1 MIELAEWSMRAE
13 LAQLWQ
19 VCFHEPG
26 RYPDYF
32 LNNYFRP
39 EDCLVYRVSG
49 KIAAAVYL
57 LPAGVS
63 DGKKPVQAHYIFA
76 AGTLPQFRSRG
87 FMASLLA
94 YAALY
99 GAKRGDRY
107 SVVLP
112 ADQPLYS
119 FYERNGY
126 FDYYKI
132 RLVQIPRGRLEDLAP
147 EKTSPGKV
155 LAASSELNQLR
166 NSILSRRTGSVL
178 WSTKRFHFTVNFGAA
193 YGDELVCSEKEN
205 GHSYAICRKVNQTL
219 CSVREVMA
227 TRGGFPQLARE
238 ILDRFPAQTFEF
250 RLPPASG
257 LFFREGTEERC
268 GMLRPIGGT
277 SAPRLPV
284 PAPYLGLALD

>member
-1 MIELAEWSMRAE
+1 MISQAEWEMRSE
-13 LAQLWQ
+13 LSALWQ
-19 VCFHEPG
+19 VCFHEPK

-57 LPAGVS
+57 LPAQIAL
-63 DGKKPVQAHYIFA
+63 DGAAVQAHYIFA
-76 AGTLPQFRSRG
+76 AGTLPRFRSRG

-94 YAALY
+94 YAAIY

-132 RLVQIPRGRLEDLAP
+132 RSVHIPRSRLEQMANGI
-147 EKTSPGKV
+147 SSVRV
-155 LAASSELNQLR
+155 LASSEELNTLR
-166 NSILSRRTGSVL
+166 NSVLSRRKGSVL
-178 WSTKRFHFTVNFGAA
+178 WSSERFHFTAGFGAT
-193 YGDELVCSEKEN
+193 YGDRLVCSGLV
-205 GHSYAICRKVNQTL
+205 GHRSYAICRKTDDKT
-219 CSVREVMA
+219 CSVRETMISPN
-227 TRGGFPQLARE
+227 GFPQLAAAV
-238 ILDRFPAQTFEF
+238 LQQAPAEVYEF
-250 RLPPASG
+250 RLPVGDG
-257 LFFREGTEERC
+257 LFSGEGTEERC
-268 GMLRPIGGT
+268 GMLRPVGGT
-277 SAPRLPV
+277 PVEESAARE
-284 PAPYLGLALD
+284 PYLGLALD

>member
-1 MIELAEWSMRAE
+1 MIGTAGWEMRTELSG
-13 LAQLWQ
+13 LWQ
-19 VCFHEPG
+19 ICFHEPR
-26 RYPDYF
+26 RYPNYF

-39 EDCLVYRVSG
+39 QDCLVYRVSG
-49 KIAAAVYL
+49 QIAAAVYL
-57 LPAGVS
+57 LPARIASEGA
-63 DGKKPVQAHYIFA
+63 QAHYIFA
-76 AGTLPQFRSRG
+76 AGTKPPFRSRG

-132 RLVQIPRGRLEDLAP
+132 RSVHILRARLEQMA
-147 EKTSPGKV
+147 SPQPSSGRV
-155 LAASSELNQLR
+155 LADFSELNNLR
-166 NSILSRRTGSVL
+166 NSFLSRRKGSVL
-178 WSTKRFHFTVNFGAA
+178 WSGERFRFTAGFGST
-193 YGDELVCSEKEN
+193 YGDGLVCSGSE
-205 GHSYAICRKVNQTL
+205 GSHSYAVCRRVNEST
-219 CSVREVMA
+219 CSVRETMA
-227 TRGGFPQLARE
+227 APGGLPGLATA
-238 ILDRFPAQTFEF
+238 ILKQFPAETYEF
-250 RLPPASG
+250 RLPSGDG
-257 LFFREGTEERC
+257 LFSGEGTEERC

-277 SAPRLPV
+277 PAEKPAV